1 MPPQAESGMEKTLK
15 ELIGKNV
22 VITYVGP
29 DLETSKAM
37 GKLKNATAEQIEVT
51 GIMNDTVLLR
61 KNIKLIEIQYVQTPA
76 EVDTVKLFIRK
87 IPGLRITGSLL
98 RKIGLLIEQG
108 KTCAKN
114 NPRGVE
120 WELANWDVIP
130 IEDEEKDRA

>member
-1 MPPQAESGMEKTLK
+1 MPQAELSGMEKTLK

-37 GKLKNATAEQIEVT
+37 GKLKNATAEQIEVA
-51 GIMNDTVLLR
+51 GIMNDTILLR
-61 KNIKLIEIQYVQTPA
+61 KNIKLIEIQYVQTA